1 MKNKKNDLSL
11 NELINESIMHVKW
24 MMSVVDWSNSS
35 NRRSHKVCRCGSS
48 SGCFVKENVRMDL
61 IVSDA
66 VRFVMFWMRCL
77 RYFLE

>member
-11 NELINESIMHVKW
+11 NELMNESIMHVKW
-24 MMSVVDWSNSS
+24 MMSVVDWRSSS
-35 NRRSHKVCRCGSS
+35 NRRSHKVCRCGRS
-48 SGCFVKENVRMDL
+48 SGCFVKENVRMDF